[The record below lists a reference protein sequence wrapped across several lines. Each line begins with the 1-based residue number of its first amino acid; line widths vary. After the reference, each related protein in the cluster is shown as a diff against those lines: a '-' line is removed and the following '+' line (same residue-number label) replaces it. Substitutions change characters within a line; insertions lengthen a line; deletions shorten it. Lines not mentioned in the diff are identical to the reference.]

1 MHHEKD
7 ILEKHILEKNDV
19 FADICRLVVPGMEHA
34 RAEEFESETTPDF
47 FVNSDSIS
55 EVERDIVKRWIKE
68 NKLIYIVGIENQT
81 QKDATLSLRIMNCNS
96 VMYQRFLSRKQKP
109 VPVITFVLYF
119 GIEKAWDQARSI
131 HEILDIPK
139 ELKRFIPDFRAEVID
154 LGALSNEMID
164 SLKSDLKEIARFI
177 KTVRNGE
184 NQFNTSKKL
193 DHFALVGHL
202 LSILTS
208 KKSRWKLGNHY
219 KKEVKKK
226 WNTLSIY

>member
-1 MHHEKD
+1 
-7 ILEKHILEKNDV
+7 
-19 FADICRLVVPGMEHA
+19 
-34 RAEEFESETTPDF
+34 
-47 FVNSDSIS
+47 
-55 EVERDIVKRWIKE
+55 
-68 NKLIYIVGIENQT
+68 
-81 QKDATLSLRIMNCNS
+81 MN
-96 VMYQRFLSRKQKP
+96 
-109 VPVITFVLYF
+109 
-119 GIEKAWDQARSI
+119 
-131 HEILDIPK
+131 IPK

-193 DHFALVGHL
+193 DHFALVGRL

-208 KKSRWKLGNHY
+208 KKSRWKLGKHY